1 MKLEIGTTV
10 KHSNFGVGK
19 VVNYLPGDN
28 VYLIYFPLQHDLH
41 NGRHPYEG
49 LPGYDTNQ
57 YWWCQPTHIEVISEE
72 EYNREKEVNNMNTIL
87 EIGTKVRHESFG
99 VGKVMNYVP
108 ADKIYLVYFPLCNDL
123 HNGSLPQ
130 RGIEGRDTTQYW
142 WGEGRHLTVISE
154 EEYEKE
160 KEVRNMNIEELM
172 NTFKVGDTIKYVGTG
187 TDGNSIPYQI
197 RGAQLLKVMEYD
209 TDSNKVSLQIL
220 CEGNGHSILGYASEL
235 GGTRQLDIEE
245 LKHFTHHEIKCS
257 NCGESITTVV
267 VDRDN
272 NVWCQEC
279 LDNAIDN
286 EEMIQ
291 CDYCGEYVR
300 WDDARYIESSDRTVC
315 YDCYDENYRTCEC
328 CGNTYHIDSM
338 YYHERSDY
346 WYCECCYPGDSE
358 FEPVY
363 NPMVSLEKG
372 KRYFGMELEVENY
385 DNYSYGIT
393 DQIMDIMGNDT
404 ILEIKEDGS
413 LDNGGFEIVF
423 QPLSEEYIN
432 SDEFKDKLTK
442 LSNLL
447 QRNNF
452 YKEAPNGGI
461 HIHTTRLGGEDIAD
475 LYTLAKFFDNEL
487 KQINARFYSSWCRIG
502 DYTTDYGKN
511 KELNDAIQG
520 ETRYQWWNTTN
531 RSTIE
536 CRAFDS
542 SLDVDTILNDYNFV
556 INAFKYRCDKKVN
569 NVTWDMLMGKS
580 TNITKTSKVY
590 SVDTLRYIK
599 KMYKTNNGKL
609 RAIKHIMSI
618 MDKELRVQLD
628 ALNYDKVVSISNELR
643 NLKNIMSN
651 SFLLKDY
658 SLEYIATLSRALN
671 IEELNEYV
679 RHL

>member
-10 KHSNFGVGK
+10 KHNNFGVGK

-28 VYLIYFPLQHDLH
+28 TYLIYFPLQHDLH

-49 LPGYDTNQ
+49 LPGYDTKQ
-57 YWWCQPTHIEVISEE
+57 YWWCQPQHLEVISEE
-72 EYNREKEVNNMNTIL
+72 EYNREKEVNDMNTIL
-87 EIGTKVRHESFG
+87 EIGTKVKHESFG
-99 VGKVMNYVP
+99 IGKVMNYVP

-142 WGEGRHLTVISE
+142 WGESRHFTVISE
-154 EEYEKE
+154 EEYERE
-160 KEVRNMNIEELM
+160 KEVVNMNIKELM
-172 NTFKVGDTIKYVGTG
+172 DKFKVGDTIKFVGSG
-187 TDGNSIPYQI
+187 TDCNSIPYQI
-197 RGAQLLKVMEYD
+197 RGSKLLKVMEYD

-220 CEGNGHSILGYASEL
+220 CESNGHTILGLASEL
-235 GGTRQLDIEE
+235 GGIRQIDIEK
-245 LKHFTHHEIKCS
+245 LKHFIHHTIKCDC
-257 NCGESITTVV
+257 CGESITTVIF
-267 VDRDN
+267 DSNDN
-272 NVWCQEC
+272 AWCQDC

-286 EEMIQ
+286 NEMIQ
-291 CDYCGEYVR
+291 CDNCGEYVPF
-300 WDDARYIESSDRTVC
+300 DDTRYIESEGITVC
-315 YDCYDENYRTCEC
+315 YDCYDDNYRTCEE
-328 CGNTYHIDSM
+328 CGEMYHIDRM
-338 YYHERSDY
+338 YYHERSDS

-358 FEPVY
+358 FQPVY
-363 NPMVSLEKG
+363 NPMVALEKG

-385 DNYSYGIT
+385 DNYSYGIS
-393 DQIMDIMGNDT
+393 DQIMDIMGKET

-452 YKEAPNGGI
+452 YKEAPNGGL

-475 LYTLAKFFDNEL
+475 LYTLAKFFETEL
-487 KQINARFYSSWCRIG
+487 TQINARFQSSWCRIG
-502 DYTTDYGKN
+502 GYTTDYVKN
-511 KELNDAIQG
+511 KNTNDEIQG

-531 RSTIE
+531 YHTIE

-580 TNITKTSKVY
+580 THITKTSKVY

-599 KMYKTNNGKL
+599 QMYKTNNGKT

-628 ALNYDKVVSISNELR
+628 ALNYDKVVTISNELR
-643 NLKNIMSN
+643 QLNNIMSN
-651 SFLLKDY
+651 SVLLKDC
-658 SLEYIATLSRALN
+658 SLEYIARISRVLN